1 MRFACLCNMWY
12 VTLEMP
18 TQERQDDRGKTIRE
32 TAAAAEGSLD
42 RGLRILARM
51 IARDVMSRQAAPDSL
66 PAGRKAVT
74 PARDDKNISRP

>member
-1 MRFACLCNMWY
+1 
-12 VTLEMP
+12 MP

-51 IARDVMSRQAAPDSL
+51 ITHDVMSRQAAPDSL
-66 PAGRKAVT
+66 PADRKAVT
-74 PARDDKNISRP
+74 PARDDKNGGEKAR